1 MRILSNPE
9 VKKYNLNLFLIFIA
23 SIIIMLIVNIMS
35 LNIIKDNIVI
45 NNQSIV
51 GNILSK
57 HPELENDIVDIIT
70 QSNTTN
76 QNVELGKEVL
86 EKYNYKSSIT
96 LKEEPIIKNNF
107 SKILKLNF
115 AFIIF
120 VFISFAMLSFSF
132 FIDLYKDIKDM
143 TDYVYHS
150 SEGREYQMK
159 NKNQEGQMGLL
170 KTELM
175 KMTTV
180 LKEKVALLHSE
191 KIFLNDTISDIS
203 HQLKTPMTS
212 LMLLTDLMYNDLDKE
227 KKISSIKR

>member
-57 HPELENDIVDIIT
+57 HPELENEIVDIIT
-70 QSNTTN
+70 QSNTN

-159 NKNQEGQMGLL
+159 NKRC
-170 KTELM
+170 
-175 KMTTV
+175 V
-180 LKEKVALLHSE
+180 
-191 KIFLNDTISDIS
+191 
-203 HQLKTPMTS
+203 
-212 LMLLTDLMYNDLDKE
+212 
-227 KKISSIKR
+227 